1 MSTSYFKD
9 ANLQDDTKLEGMV
22 KDLHTCIETLEA
34 DIKKALVAQKSRH
47 LTTNDK
53 IKLDSYLAYLCSTLF
68 WIQLKLQGE
77 DVSKH
82 GVLHD
87 LSRAREIMAR
97 DKEIDASLAAPRL
110 NMPATK
116 RFIAAGMHTRFV
128 DNDGHLEAVPFKK
141 DHKRS
146 SVGNGQSNR

>member
-1 MSTSYFKD
+1 MSSSYFKD

-22 KDLHTCIETLEA
+22 KDLHSYIDTLEA
-34 DIKKALVAQKSRH
+34 DIQKALVAQKSRH

-82 GVLHD
+82 GILHD
-87 LSRAREIMAR
+87 LSRARESMAR

-128 DNDGHLEAVPFKK
+128 DKDGQLEAVPFKNN
-141 DHKRS
+141 KRS
-146 SVGNGQSNR
+146 SLGNGQ

>member
-1 MSTSYFKD
+1 MSSSYFKD

-22 KDLHTCIETLEA
+22 KDLHSYIDTLEA
-34 DIKKALVAQKSRH
+34 DIQKALLAQKSRH

-82 GVLHD
+82 GILHD
-87 LSRAREIMAR
+87 LSRARESMAR

-128 DNDGHLEAVPFKK
+128 DKDGQLEAVPFKNN
-141 DHKRS
+141 KRS
-146 SVGNGQSNR
+146 SLGNGQ